1 MNSSKLHIVVNP
13 TAGSGKAKKI
23 AFEVEQ
29 KVKSAFGSEVAMT
42 FTKEKNHATT
52 ITRQAIIKGTELII
66 AAGGD
71 GTINEVTNG
80 FFNEGISINPDCELG
95 IINCGTGRGFANSI
109 NLPETIEKQIEV
121 ISQACSTHIDLG
133 QITCKGFSGK
143 TTHRLFI
150 NECQAGIGSKVASVV
165 VGKKQKK
172 LGGPLAFG
180 LTATIQAIKFKP
192 IWLNIEFDNEPVQE
206 FKLIGLV
213 IGNGTECAG
222 GMKLT
227 PGAKAND
234 GLFDVLLMHDMN
246 PLQRVLNLS
255 KTYAGTHILSP
266 YFSIKR
272 CKKLR
277 VTCDGDSLIEADGE
291 MLGYTPFTVEMI
303 PAAIKVKTNIK
314 IPM

>member
-13 TAGSGKAKKI
+13 TAESGKAKKI

-29 KVKSAFGSEVAMT
+29 KVKSAFGSEVDMT
-42 FTKEKNHATT
+42 FTKGKNHATT
-52 ITRQAIIKGTELII
+52 ITREAIINGTHLII
-66 AAGGD
+66 AVGGD
-71 GTINEVTNG
+71 GTINEVANG
-80 FFNEGISINPDCELG
+80 FFNEGNAINPDCELG

-109 NLPETIEKQIEV
+109 NLPESIEKQVELIF
-121 ISQACSTHIDLG
+121 QPRNTFIDLG
-133 QITCKGFSGK
+133 QITYKDFSGK
-143 TTHRLFI
+143 VVNRLFI

-165 VGKKQKK
+165 VGQKQKK

-180 LTATIQAIKFKP
+180 VTATIQALRFKP
-192 IWLNIEFDNEPVQE
+192 ILLNIELDNEPVQE

-227 PGAKAND
+227 PGAKPND

-255 KTYAGTHILSP
+255 KTYSGTHILSR
-266 YFSIKR
+266 YFSVKR
-272 CKKLR
+272 CKKLT
-277 VTCDGDSLIEADGE
+277 VTCTNDYLIEADGE

-303 PAAIKVKTNIK
+303 PAALKVKTNIK
-314 IPM
+314 TTM